1 MVTNMNIQQSDV
13 VVVGGGLAGL
23 AAASYLARAGR
34 RVTLFEKSASVGG
47 RAISQERNGFYFNL
61 GAHALQAD
69 SQATK
74 VLAELGVPY
83 TGGKP
88 GKIWAACDGKLDTLP
103 TGPMSLLR
111 TGLLSPAAKWEAAR
125 LLLGMQST
133 DPDSLRSVS
142 LQEWL
147 QSSTSSPQVRR
158 LMEATARVLTYTNA
172 PQALSTGLFVEQMR
186 AASKS
191 GVIYLDGG
199 WQTLVDGLRRTAE
212 RSGVEIV
219 TGMRVEAIEH
229 DNGKVTGVRLH
240 GGKHRPAQAV
250 VVAVSAND
258 AAQLVEKGGGENAA
272 LSRWAEQSVHVQ
284 FACLDVALRRLP
296 HPDRVVVLGI
306 DRPLFFS
313 AQSVY
318 SKVAPE
324 GSALVYTVKYLDPTR
339 PTEAEQ
345 DRREL
350 EEWLDLIQPG
360 WREQVV
366 EQRVLPHLTVAN
378 AMVTAA
384 HGGMSARPGPQV
396 PGISNLYV
404 AGDWVGPRG
413 MLVSASLASARL
425 AAQMIAGQEGEQ
437 AHLEMAA

>member
-1 MVTNMNIQQSDV
+1 MDTSINIQQSDV

-47 RAISQERNGFYFNL
+47 RGMSQERNGFNFNL
-61 GAHALQAD
+61 GAHALQMD

-74 VLAELGVPY
+74 VLAELGVAY

-88 GKIWAACDGKLDTLP
+88 GKILAACGGKLDTLP

-125 LLLGMQST
+125 LLLGVQGT
-133 DPDSLRSVS
+133 EPDSLRSVS
-142 LQEWL
+142 LQDWL
-147 QSSTSSPQVRR
+147 QRSTSSPQVRR
-158 LMEATARVLTYTNA
+158 LMEATARVVTYTNA
-172 PQALSTGLFVEQMR
+172 PQAVSAGLFVEQAR
-186 AASKS
+186 AGSKS
-191 GVIYLDGG
+191 GVLYIDGG
-199 WQTLVDGLRRTAE
+199 WQTLVDGLRRVAE
-212 RSGVEIV
+212 QSGVEIV
-219 TGMRVEAIEH
+219 TGTRVEAIEH
-229 DNGKVTGVRLH
+229 VNGKVTGVHLY
-240 GGKHRPAQAV
+240 GGEHRPAQAV
-250 VVAVSAND
+250 VVAASAND
-258 AAQLVEKGGGENAA
+258 AARLVEKGGGEIAA
-272 LSRWAEQSVHVQ
+272 LRRWAEQSVPVQ

-296 HPDRVVVLGI
+296 HPDRVVVLGV

-313 AQSVY
+313 AQSAY

-324 GSALVYTVKYLDPTR
+324 GSALVYTVKYLDPAR

-345 DRREL
+345 DRRDL

-366 EQRVLPHLTVAN
+366 EQRFLPHLTVAN
-378 AMVTAA
+378 AMVAAA
-384 HGGMSARPGPQV
+384 HGGLSARPGPQV
-396 PGISNLYV
+396 PGMRNLYV

-425 AAQMIAGQEGEQ
+425 AARMIIGQGEQ
-437 AHLEMAA
+437 AQLEMAA

>member
-1 MVTNMNIQQSDV
+1 MDTSINTQQSDV
-13 VVVGGGLAGL
+13 IVVGGGLAGL

-34 RVTLFEKSASVGG
+34 KVTLFEKSASVGG

-69 SQATK
+69 SQAAK

-125 LLLGMQST
+125 LLLGMQNT

-147 QSSTSSPQVRR
+147 KRTTSNPQVRR

-172 PQALSTGLFVEQMR
+172 PQAISAGLFVEQMR
-186 AASKS
+186 AGSKS

-199 WQTLVDGLRRTAE
+199 WQTLVDGLRSTAE
-212 RSGVEIV
+212 RLGVEIV
-219 TGMRVEAIEH
+219 TGTRVEAIKH

-240 GGKHRPAQAV
+240 GGEHHPAQTV
-250 VVAVSAND
+250 IVAASAND
-258 AAQLVEKGGGENAA
+258 SARLVEKGGGKNAA
-272 LSRWAEQSVHVQ
+272 LSLWAEQSVPVQ

-296 HPDRVVVLGI
+296 QPDRVVVLGV
-306 DRPLFFS
+306 DKPLFFS
-313 AQSVY
+313 AQSAY
-318 SKVAPE
+318 SKVTPE
-324 GSALVYTVKYLDPTR
+324 GSALVYTVKYLDPAR

-350 EEWLDLIQPG
+350 EEWLDLIQSG

-366 EQRVLPHLTVAN
+366 EQRFLPHLTVAN
-378 AMVTAA
+378 AMVAAA
-384 HGGMSARPGPQV
+384 HGGMPARPSPQV
-396 PGISNLYV
+396 PGIRNLYV

-413 MLVSASLASARL
+413 MLASASLASARL
-425 AAQMIAGQEGEQ
+425 AAQMITGQGERG
-437 AHLEMAA
+437 HLERAA